1 MKTAKVIA
9 LAGLMVMGGF
19 TAAHAQALTSSTT
32 VAAEAPL
39 IVGVGA
45 TVATVQVLSTAAT
58 SLTLQIPQPR
68 TVIGVPSCVTYDNTG
83 AGPLARRYTYDAV
96 AGVVAVNA
104 APSQVSGTVAVGD
117 QVRCTAVVR
126 P

>member
-9 LAGLMVMGGF
+9 LAGLMVMGGL
-19 TAAHAQALTSSTT
+19 TSAHSQALTNATT
-32 VAAEAPL
+32 VAAEAPQ
-39 IVGVGA
+39 IVGIGA
-45 TVATVQVLSTAAT
+45 TVATVQVSSTGTTTLS
-58 SLTLQIPQPR
+58 LQIPQPR

-83 AGPLARRYTYDAV
+83 AGPLARVYSYNAV
-96 AGVVAVNA
+96 TGVVSVA
-104 APSQVSGTVAVGD
+104 AAASQVSGTVAVGD

>member
-1 MKTAKVIA
+1 MKTLKVIA
-9 LAGLMVMGGF
+9 LAGLMTVGGF
-19 TAAHAQALTSSTT
+19 TAAHAQALTSATT

-45 TVATVQVLSTAAT
+45 TVLTVQVSSSVAT

-68 TVIGVPSCVTYDNTG
+68 TVIGAPSCVTYNIAG
-83 AGPLARRYTYDAV
+83 AGPKPLTYTYTPST
-96 AGVVAVNA
+96 GVVLVASSNMT
-104 APSQVSGTVAVGD
+104 SGTLAVDD